1 VKSGDLRTRSPVFNW
16 HFLIKLRGTMPV
28 GIGQRGFIRRHVD
41 SQVDQFA
48 QRTGKPIADFAQRI
62 RMRHLAEQHSHQ
74 LRPAGEPF
82 GPRSAP
88 CFLTNAAN
96 PARGK
101 CCNS

>member
-82 GPRSAP
+82 GPPFRAVFSHQYRKP
-88 CFLTNAAN
+88 R
-96 PARGK
+96 AREML
-101 CCNS
+101 